1 MAIVSMQRVR
11 ICALKKDRKAI
22 LEALQRKGVIEIS
35 DDATDCSEDDSC
47 FACMNVADFTEQMQA
62 EIKLTE
68 QALAVLHEYAPEKKS
83 LGGTLYV
90 LRSLCP
96 LSRGY

>member
-35 DDATDCSEDDSC
+35 DDTTDCSEEDSC
-47 FACMNVADFTEQMQA
+47 FACMNVAD
-62 EIKLTE
+62 L
-68 QALAVLHEYAPEKKS
+68 PNRCR
-83 LGGTLYV
+83 
-90 LRSLCP
+90 LR
-96 LSRGY
+96 

>member
-35 DDATDCSEDDSC
+35 DESVDCSEGDSC
-47 FACMNVADFTEQMQA
+47 FASMNVADFTEQMQA

-68 QALAVLHEYAPEKKS
+68 QALAVIKS
-83 LGGTLYV
+83 FGCHHINQYQSF
-90 LRSLCP
+90 R
-96 LSRGY
+96 